1 MPPQEV
7 RLDVRGLEPCEPMDR
22 ILQRIEELGAGER
35 LRALISREPV
45 PLYPLLEQRQFA
57 WRVARLEP
65 ACCELLI
72 WRAGDPIASAVDPA
86 PDPR

>member
-1 MPPQEV
+1 MPLREV
-7 RLDVRGLEPCEPMDR
+7 GLDVRGLEPCEPMDR
-22 ILQRIEELGAGER
+22 ILQYIEQLGPGER

-65 ACCELLI
+65 DRCELLI
-72 WRAGDPIASAVDPA
+72 WRVGDPVAGEPG
-86 PDPR
+86 PPPEPG